1 MLHGLTGRRTY
12 GVLPFQHGLGIDEE
26 DGLRVS
32 LRGAVRESVVA
43 PPVGDDVL
51 RVAVCAVPLMSNF
64 TDVDALAAEPGVVV
78 RFVDRAEELVDA
90 DLVVVPGT
98 RGTVRALRWLRERGL
113 ADALARRA
121 AEGRP
126 VLGIC
131 GGFQVLGEHIE
142 DDVESREGS
151 VAGLGLLPVR
161 VRFAREK
168 TLARPVGEA
177 LGEPVEG
184 YEIHHGVAEVAG
196 GEAFLDGCRVGEMWG
211 THWHGSLESDGFRR
225 RFLAGWRGRPA
236 PLRPRARTSFAALRE
251 EQLDLLGDLIEE
263 HADTDALLSLIEKG
277 APAGL
282 PFIAPGAPVT
292 GGPGTRPRP
301 PRPLPERSFECHH
314 APRHQGGPVST
325 PYPFTALVGQDDL
338 RLALL
343 LNAVSPAVG
352 GVLVRGEKGTAKSTA
367 VRALSALLP
376 EVPVVAGCRFSLR
389 PGRRRPELPRRPA
402 RGGRRAARPA
412 RMVELPV
419 GASEDRLVGALDI
432 ERALA
437 EGVKAFEPG
446 LLADAHR
453 GILYVDEVNLLHDHL
468 VDLLLDAAAMGAS
481 YVEREG
487 VSVRHA
493 ARFLLVG
500 TMNPEEGE
508 LRPQLLDRFG
518 LTVEVAASRETDQR
532 VEVVRRRLAHDDDP
546 EAFAGR
552 WADEEA
558 ALRDRVVAARAL
570 LPQVVLGDG
579 ALRQIAATCAA
590 FEVDGMRADIVMA
603 RTATALA
610 AWAGRTDVRSED
622 VRQAALLAL
631 PHRRRR
637 NPFDAPGLDED
648 KLDETLDEA
657 REDDAPE
664 PPGSPEPPEG
674 DDDPDGGP
682 GGGGGQPPADGGPD
696 SPGLPPQQSRDQ
708 AEDRNQGEGAGQ
720 EDAPAPQ
727 APAAGGP
734 GEQGAVSAAEPFRT
748 RMLSVPGIG
757 EGAAGRRSRAR
768 TEHGRTTGSRR
779 PRGALTKLHLAATVQ
794 AAAPHQRARG
804 RSGTGLVVRRD
815 DLRQA
820 TREGREGNLVLFVVD
835 ASGSMA
841 ARQRMSAVKGAVLS
855 LLLDAYQ
862 RRDKVGL
869 VTFRGS
875 AAEVA
880 LPPTSSVD
888 AAAARL
894 ETLPTGGRTPLA
906 AGLLRAHDVL
916 RVERLRD
923 AARRPLLVVVT
934 DGRATGGVEPVAQ
947 AGRAARLFA
956 ADGVASVVVDCES
969 GYVRL
974 GLAGQLAGELGGTA
988 VTLDELRADSIAG
1001 LVKDV
1006 QGHGNHSRKAA

>member
-1 MLHGLTGRRTY
+1 M
-12 GVLPFQHGLGIDEE
+12 
-26 DGLRVS
+26 
-32 LRGAVRESVVA
+32 
-43 PPVGDDVL
+43 
-51 RVAVCAVPLMSNF
+51 
-64 TDVDALAAEPGVVV
+64 
-78 RFVDRAEELVDA
+78 
-90 DLVVVPGT
+90 
-98 RGTVRALRWLRERGL
+98 
-113 ADALARRA
+113 
-121 AEGRP
+121 
-126 VLGIC
+126 
-131 GGFQVLGEHIE
+131 
-142 DDVESREGS
+142 
-151 VAGLGLLPVR
+151 
-161 VRFAREK
+161 
-168 TLARPVGEA
+168 
-177 LGEPVEG
+177 
-184 YEIHHGVAEVAG
+184 
-196 GEAFLDGCRVGEMWG
+196 
-211 THWHGSLESDGFRR
+211 
-225 RFLAGWRGRPA
+225 
-236 PLRPRARTSFAALRE
+236 
-251 EQLDLLGDLIEE
+251 
-263 HADTDALLSLIEKG
+263 
-277 APAGL
+277 
-282 PFIAPGAPVT
+282 
-292 GGPGTRPRP
+292 
-301 PRPLPERSFECHH
+301 
-314 APRHQGGPVST
+314 ST
-325 PYPFTALVGQDDL
+325 PYPFTAIVGQDDL
-338 RLALL
+338 RLGLL

-367 VRALSALLP
+367 VRALAALVP
-376 EVPVVAGCRFSLR
+376 HVPVVAGCRFSCD
-389 PGRRRPELPRRPA
+389 PGAPDPACPDGPHEAGTGVSRPA
-402 RGGRRAARPA
+402 RT
-412 RMVELPV
+412 VELPV

-432 ERALA
+432 ERALS

-518 LTVEVAASRETDQR
+518 LTVEVAASRETDLR
-532 VEVVRRRLAHDDDP
+532 VEVVRRRLAYDDDP
-546 EAFAGR
+546 VGFAAR

-558 ALRDRVVAARAL
+558 ALRERIVAARAL
-570 LPQVVLGDG
+570 LPRVVLGDG
-579 ALRQIAATCAA
+579 VLRQIAATCAA

-610 AWAGRTDVRSED
+610 AWAGREEVVADD

-648 KLDETLDEA
+648 KLDDALQDARDDE
-657 REDDAPE
+657 
-664 PPGSPEPPEG
+664 GGG
-674 DDDPDGGP
+674 DDDPEPDPDGP
-682 GGGGGQPPADGGPD
+682 GGGVPPQDGGPD
-696 SPGLPPQQSRDQ
+696 GGTDTGGPDDGGSDPAGGEEPGS
-708 AEDRNQGEGAGQ
+708 G
-720 EDAPAPQ
+720 DAPAPGGG
-727 APAAGGP
+727 AGERRPVRAG
-734 GEQGAVSAAEPFRT
+734 EPFRT
-748 RMLSVPGIG
+748 KVLSVPGLG

-779 PRGALTKLHLAATVQ
+779 PEGALTKLHLAATVQ

-804 RSGTGLVVRRD
+804 RSGRGLVVRRD

-841 ARQRMSAVKGAVLS
+841 ARQRMGAVKGAVMS

-869 VTFRGS
+869 VTFRGRD
-875 AAEVA
+875 AEVA

-894 ETLPTGGRTPLA
+894 ESLPTGGRTPLA

-923 AARRPLLVVVT
+923 PSRRPLLVVVT
-934 DGRATGGVEPVAQ
+934 DGRATGGVDPVALAAR
-947 AGRAARLFA
+947 AGRLHASQ
-956 ADGVASVVVDCES
+956 GTASVVVDCES
-969 GYVRL
+969 GFVRL
-974 GLAGQLAGELGGTA
+974 GLAAQLARDLGGSA

-1001 LVKDV
+1001 LVKDIT
-1006 QGHGNHSRKAA
+1006 AAGRAA

>member
-1 MLHGLTGRRTY
+1 MTT
-12 GVLPFQHGLGIDEE
+12 PF
-26 DGLRVS
+26 
-32 LRGAVRESVVA
+32 
-43 PPVGDDVL
+43 
-51 RVAVCAVPLMSNF
+51 
-64 TDVDALAAEPGVVV
+64 
-78 RFVDRAEELVDA
+78 
-90 DLVVVPGT
+90 
-98 RGTVRALRWLRERGL
+98 
-113 ADALARRA
+113 
-121 AEGRP
+121 
-126 VLGIC
+126 
-131 GGFQVLGEHIE
+131 
-142 DDVESREGS
+142 
-151 VAGLGLLPVR
+151 
-161 VRFAREK
+161 
-168 TLARPVGEA
+168 
-177 LGEPVEG
+177 
-184 YEIHHGVAEVAG
+184 
-196 GEAFLDGCRVGEMWG
+196 
-211 THWHGSLESDGFRR
+211 
-225 RFLAGWRGRPA
+225 
-236 PLRPRARTSFAALRE
+236 
-251 EQLDLLGDLIEE
+251 
-263 HADTDALLSLIEKG
+263 
-277 APAGL
+277 
-282 PFIAPGAPVT
+282 
-292 GGPGTRPRP
+292 
-301 PRPLPERSFECHH
+301 
-314 APRHQGGPVST
+314 
-325 PYPFTALVGQDDL
+325 PFTAVVGQDDL

-376 EVPVVAGCRFSLR
+376 EVAVVPGCRFSCDPAAPD
-389 PGRRRPELPRRPA
+389 PGCPDGPHEPGA
-402 RGGRRAARPA
+402 GTARPA

-518 LTVEVAASRETDQR
+518 LTVEVAASREPEQR
-532 VEVVRRRLAHDDDP
+532 VEVVRRRLAYEDDP
-546 EAFAGR
+546 AAFAAR

-558 ALRDRVVAARAL
+558 AVRQRIVAARRL
-570 LPQVVLGDG
+570 LPQVRLGDG

-610 AWAGRTDVRSED
+610 AWAGRTDVLAED

-648 KLDETLDEA
+648 KLDQTLEEFSG
-657 REDDAPE
+657 EDDE
-664 PPGSPEPPEG
+664 
-674 DDDPDGGP
+674 DPDPGPDGP
-682 GGGGGQPPADGGPD
+682 GGGGGEPAPD
-696 SPGLPPQQSRDQ
+696 SGPQGGDTAARPE
-708 AEDRNQGEGAGQ
+708 AGEGG
-720 EDAPAPQ
+720 EPQ
-727 APAAGGP
+727 PSGA
-734 GEQGAVSAAEPFRT
+734 GEQSAARAAEPFRT
-748 RMLSVPGIG
+748 RVLSVPGIG

-768 TEHGRTTGSRR
+768 TEHGRTTGARR
-779 PRGALTKLHLAATVQ
+779 PQGALTKLHLAATVR

-804 RSGTGLVVRRD
+804 RSGPGLVVRRD

-869 VTFRGS
+869 VTFRGTS
-875 AAEVA
+875 AEVA

-894 ETLPTGGRTPLA
+894 ESLPTGGRTPLA
-906 AGLLRAHDVL
+906 AGLLKAHDVL

-923 AARRPLLVVVT
+923 AARRPLVVVVT
-934 DGRATGGVEPVAQ
+934 DGRATGGPEPVAL

-956 ADGVASVVVDCES
+956 AEGVASVVVDCES
-969 GYVRL
+969 GPVRL
-974 GLAGQLAGELGGTA
+974 GLAGQLAAELGGTA

-1006 QGHGNHSRKAA
+1006 TRRAA

>member
-1 MLHGLTGRRTY
+1 M
-12 GVLPFQHGLGIDEE
+12 
-26 DGLRVS
+26 
-32 LRGAVRESVVA
+32 
-43 PPVGDDVL
+43 
-51 RVAVCAVPLMSNF
+51 
-64 TDVDALAAEPGVVV
+64 
-78 RFVDRAEELVDA
+78 
-90 DLVVVPGT
+90 
-98 RGTVRALRWLRERGL
+98 
-113 ADALARRA
+113 
-121 AEGRP
+121 
-126 VLGIC
+126 
-131 GGFQVLGEHIE
+131 
-142 DDVESREGS
+142 
-151 VAGLGLLPVR
+151 
-161 VRFAREK
+161 
-168 TLARPVGEA
+168 
-177 LGEPVEG
+177 
-184 YEIHHGVAEVAG
+184 
-196 GEAFLDGCRVGEMWG
+196 
-211 THWHGSLESDGFRR
+211 
-225 RFLAGWRGRPA
+225 
-236 PLRPRARTSFAALRE
+236 
-251 EQLDLLGDLIEE
+251 
-263 HADTDALLSLIEKG
+263 
-277 APAGL
+277 
-282 PFIAPGAPVT
+282 
-292 GGPGTRPRP
+292 
-301 PRPLPERSFECHH
+301 
-314 APRHQGGPVST
+314 ST
-325 PYPFTALVGQDDL
+325 PFPFTAVVGQDDL

-376 EVPVVAGCRFSLR
+376 AVDVVAGCRFSCDPAAPDPACPDGPHNP
-389 PGRRRPELPRRPA
+389 PGAFES
-402 RGGRRAARPA
+402 RPA

-518 LTVEVAASRETDQR
+518 LTVEVAASREPDQR
-532 VEVVRRRLAHDDDP
+532 VEVVRRRLAYDDDP
-546 EAFAGR
+546 AGFAAR
-552 WADEEA
+552 WAGEETA
-558 ALRDRVVAARAL
+558 VRQRIMAAREL
-570 LPQVVLGDG
+570 LPSVRLGDG

-610 AWAGRTDVRSED
+610 AWAGRTEVLAED

-648 KLDETLDEA
+648 KLDQTLEEFSG
-657 REDDAPE
+657 EDRSE
-664 PPGSPEPPEG
+664 
-674 DDDPDGGP
+674 DDPDPDGP
-682 GGGGGQPPADGGPD
+682 GGGGGQPRPDEGPQGDGDTGGAARPEAGEGD
-696 SPGLPPQQSRDQ
+696 GVPQQ
-708 AEDRNQGEGAGQ
+708 AGGGE
-720 EDAPAPQ
+720 Q
-727 APAAGGP
+727 AP
-734 GEQGAVSAAEPFRT
+734 VRAAEPFRT
-748 RMLSVPGIG
+748 KVLSVPGIG

-768 TEHGRTTGSRR
+768 TEHGRTTGARR

-804 RSGTGLVVRRD
+804 RSGPGLVLRRD

-841 ARQRMSAVKGAVLS
+841 ARQRMGAVKGAVLS

-875 AAEVA
+875 AADVA

-894 ETLPTGGRTPLA
+894 ESLPTGGRTPLA
-906 AGLLRAHDVL
+906 AGLLKAHDVL

-923 AARRPLLVVVT
+923 PARRALVVLVT
-934 DGRATGGVEPVAQ
+934 DGRATGGPEPVAL

-969 GYVRL
+969 GPVRL

-1001 LVKDV
+1001 LVNDV
-1006 QGHGNHSRKAA
+1006 QGRSRRAA

>member
-1 MLHGLTGRRTY
+1 
-12 GVLPFQHGLGIDEE
+12 
-26 DGLRVS
+26 
-32 LRGAVRESVVA
+32 
-43 PPVGDDVL
+43 
-51 RVAVCAVPLMSNF
+51 MS
-64 TDVDALAAEPGVVV
+64 
-78 RFVDRAEELVDA
+78 
-90 DLVVVPGT
+90 
-98 RGTVRALRWLRERGL
+98 
-113 ADALARRA
+113 
-121 AEGRP
+121 
-126 VLGIC
+126 
-131 GGFQVLGEHIE
+131 
-142 DDVESREGS
+142 
-151 VAGLGLLPVR
+151 
-161 VRFAREK
+161 
-168 TLARPVGEA
+168 
-177 LGEPVEG
+177 
-184 YEIHHGVAEVAG
+184 
-196 GEAFLDGCRVGEMWG
+196 
-211 THWHGSLESDGFRR
+211 THF
-225 RFLAGWRGRPA
+225 
-236 PLRPRARTSFAALRE
+236 
-251 EQLDLLGDLIEE
+251 
-263 HADTDALLSLIEKG
+263 
-277 APAGL
+277 
-282 PFIAPGAPVT
+282 
-292 GGPGTRPRP
+292 
-301 PRPLPERSFECHH
+301 
-314 APRHQGGPVST
+314 
-325 PYPFTALVGQDDL
+325 PFTAVVGQQDL
-338 RLALL
+338 QLALL
-343 LNAVSPAVG
+343 LNSVAPNIG

-376 EVPVVAGCRFSLR
+376 GVDVVSGCRFSCA
-389 PGRRRPELPRRPA
+389 PA
-402 RGGRRAARPA
+402 SPDPACPDGPHEAGTGVSRDA

-532 VEVVRRRLAHDDDP
+532 VEVVRRRLAYDDDP
-546 EAFAGR
+546 AAFAAG
-552 WADEEA
+552 WADEED
-558 ALRDRVVAARAL
+558 ALRARIVAARAL
-570 LPQVVLGDG
+570 LPEVRLGDA

-610 AWAGRTDVRSED
+610 AWAGRTDVLAED

-648 KLDETLDEA
+648 KLDDTLEQNRGEDE
-657 REDDAPE
+657 
-664 PPGSPEPPEG
+664 
-674 DDDPDGGP
+674 DPDPDGP
-682 GGGGGQPPADGGPD
+682 GGGGRPPRGDGPD
-696 SPGLPPQQSRDQ
+696 TPPQP
-708 AEDRNQGEGAGQ
+708 EGEAG
-720 EDAPAPQ
+720 DTPAPSV
-727 APAAGGP
+727 P
-734 GEQGAVSAAEPFRT
+734 EQGREQGQGQSSGGAEQQPVRAAEPFRT
-748 RMLSVPGIG
+748 KMLSVPGLG

-768 TEHGRTTGSRR
+768 TEHGRTTGARR
-779 PRGALTKLHLAATVQ
+779 PQGALTKLHLAATVQ

-804 RSGTGLVVRRD
+804 RSGRGLVVRRD

-820 TREGREGNLVLFVVD
+820 AREGREGNLVLFVVD

-841 ARQRMSAVKGAVLS
+841 ARRRMAAVKGAVLS

-869 VTFRGS
+869 ITFRGKD
-875 AAEVA
+875 AELA

-894 ETLPTGGRTPLA
+894 ELLPTGGRTPVA
-906 AGLLRAHDVL
+906 AGLLKAHEVL

-923 AARRPLLVVVT
+923 PSRRPLLVVVT
-934 DGRATGGVEPVAQ
+934 DGRATGGPDPVAL
-947 AGRAARLFA
+947 ATRAARLHEA
-956 ADGVASVVVDCES
+956 EGIASVVVDCES
-969 GYVRL
+969 GPVRL
-974 GLAGQLAGELGGTA
+974 GLAGSLAHDLGGSA

-1006 QGHGNHSRKAA
+1006 QETNRRAA

>member
-1 MLHGLTGRRTY
+1 M
-12 GVLPFQHGLGIDEE
+12 
-26 DGLRVS
+26 
-32 LRGAVRESVVA
+32 
-43 PPVGDDVL
+43 
-51 RVAVCAVPLMSNF
+51 
-64 TDVDALAAEPGVVV
+64 
-78 RFVDRAEELVDA
+78 
-90 DLVVVPGT
+90 
-98 RGTVRALRWLRERGL
+98 
-113 ADALARRA
+113 
-121 AEGRP
+121 
-126 VLGIC
+126 
-131 GGFQVLGEHIE
+131 
-142 DDVESREGS
+142 
-151 VAGLGLLPVR
+151 
-161 VRFAREK
+161 
-168 TLARPVGEA
+168 
-177 LGEPVEG
+177 
-184 YEIHHGVAEVAG
+184 
-196 GEAFLDGCRVGEMWG
+196 
-211 THWHGSLESDGFRR
+211 
-225 RFLAGWRGRPA
+225 
-236 PLRPRARTSFAALRE
+236 
-251 EQLDLLGDLIEE
+251 
-263 HADTDALLSLIEKG
+263 
-277 APAGL
+277 
-282 PFIAPGAPVT
+282 
-292 GGPGTRPRP
+292 
-301 PRPLPERSFECHH
+301 
-314 APRHQGGPVST
+314 ST
-325 PYPFTALVGQDDL
+325 PFPFTAVVGQDDL

-376 EVPVVAGCRFSLR
+376 AVDVAGGCRFSCDPAAPD
-389 PGRRRPELPRRPA
+389 PGCPDGPHPA
-402 RGGRRAARPA
+402 EGTATRPA

-432 ERALA
+432 ERALS

-446 LLADAHR
+446 LLAEAHR

-518 LTVEVAASRETDQR
+518 LTVEVAASREPDQR

-546 EAFAGR
+546 AAFAAR
-552 WADEEA
+552 WADDEA
-558 ALRDRVVAARAL
+558 EVRARIVAARTL
-570 LPQVVLGDG
+570 LPSVRLGDA

-610 AWAGRTDVRSED
+610 AWAGRTDVLAED

-648 KLDETLDEA
+648 KLDETLEEFGGSDGDGDGPDDE
-657 REDDAPE
+657 P
-664 PPGSPEPPEG
+664 
-674 DDDPDGGP
+674 DPDPDGP
-682 GGGGGQPPADGGPD
+682 GGGGRPPQDGPD
-696 SPGLPPQQSRDQ
+696 DGSPAGDVP
-708 AEDRNQGEGAGQ
+708 AQGEPS
-720 EDAPAPQ
+720 EDGQ
-727 APAAGGP
+727 APAGRGA
-734 GEQGAVSAAEPFRT
+734 GEQSPVRAAEPFRT
-748 RMLSVPGIG
+748 KVLSVPGLG

-779 PRGALTKLHLAATVQ
+779 PRGTLTKLHLAATVR
-794 AAAPHQRARG
+794 AAAPHQVARG
-804 RSGTGLVVRRD
+804 RSGRGLVVRRD

-841 ARQRMSAVKGAVLS
+841 ARQRMGAVKGAVLS

-888 AAAARL
+888 AAAVRL
-894 ETLPTGGRTPLA
+894 ESLPTGGRTPLA
-906 AGLLRAHDVL
+906 AGLLRAHEVL

-923 AARRPLLVVVT
+923 SARRPLVVLVT
-934 DGRATGGVEPVAQ
+934 DGRATGGPEPVAT
-947 AGRAARLFA
+947 AGRAAGLFA

-969 GYVRL
+969 GPVRL
-974 GLAGQLAGELGGTA
+974 GLAGRLAGELGGTA
-988 VTLDELRADSIAG
+988 VTLDALRADSLAG
-1001 LVKDV
+1001 LVRDV
-1006 QGHGNHSRKAA
+1006 QGTSRRAA

>member
-1 MLHGLTGRRTY
+1 MTT
-12 GVLPFQHGLGIDEE
+12 PF
-26 DGLRVS
+26 
-32 LRGAVRESVVA
+32 
-43 PPVGDDVL
+43 
-51 RVAVCAVPLMSNF
+51 
-64 TDVDALAAEPGVVV
+64 
-78 RFVDRAEELVDA
+78 
-90 DLVVVPGT
+90 
-98 RGTVRALRWLRERGL
+98 
-113 ADALARRA
+113 
-121 AEGRP
+121 
-126 VLGIC
+126 
-131 GGFQVLGEHIE
+131 
-142 DDVESREGS
+142 
-151 VAGLGLLPVR
+151 
-161 VRFAREK
+161 
-168 TLARPVGEA
+168 
-177 LGEPVEG
+177 
-184 YEIHHGVAEVAG
+184 
-196 GEAFLDGCRVGEMWG
+196 
-211 THWHGSLESDGFRR
+211 
-225 RFLAGWRGRPA
+225 
-236 PLRPRARTSFAALRE
+236 
-251 EQLDLLGDLIEE
+251 
-263 HADTDALLSLIEKG
+263 
-277 APAGL
+277 
-282 PFIAPGAPVT
+282 
-292 GGPGTRPRP
+292 
-301 PRPLPERSFECHH
+301 
-314 APRHQGGPVST
+314 
-325 PYPFTALVGQDDL
+325 PFTALVGQDDL

-376 EVPVVAGCRFSLR
+376 EVAVVPGCRFSCDPAAPD
-389 PGRRRPELPRRPA
+389 PGCPDGPHEA
-402 RGGRRAARPA
+402 GTGTTRPA

-518 LTVEVAASRETDQR
+518 LTVEVAASREPDQR

-546 EAFAGR
+546 AAFAAR
-552 WADEEA
+552 WAGEEA
-558 ALRDRVVAARAL
+558 AVRERIVAARRL
-570 LPQVVLGDG
+570 LPQVRLGDG

-610 AWAGRTDVRSED
+610 AWAGRTDVLAED

-648 KLDETLDEA
+648 RLDQTLEEFSG
-657 REDDAPE
+657 EDD
-664 PPGSPEPPEG
+664 S
-674 DDDPDGGP
+674 DPDPDPDGP
-682 GGGGGQPPADGGPD
+682 GGGGGGGQPAPDDAGPRGGDTAARPE
-696 SPGLPPQQSRDQ
+696 
-708 AEDRNQGEGAGQ
+708 AGEGG
-720 EDAPAPQ
+720 EPQ
-727 APAAGGP
+727 PSGA
-734 GEQGAVSAAEPFRT
+734 GEQSAVRAAEPFRAKV
-748 RMLSVPGIG
+748 LSVPGIG

-768 TEHGRTTGSRR
+768 TEHGRTTGARR
-779 PRGALTKLHLAATVQ
+779 PQGTLTKLHLAATVQ

-804 RSGTGLVVRRD
+804 RSGPGLVVRRD

-869 VTFRGS
+869 VTFRGA

-894 ETLPTGGRTPLA
+894 ESLPTGGRTPLA
-906 AGLLRAHDVL
+906 AGLLKAHDVL

-923 AARRPLLVVVT
+923 AARRPLVVVVT
-934 DGRATGGVEPVAQ
+934 DGRATGGPEPVAL

-956 ADGVASVVVDCES
+956 AEGVASVVVDCES
-969 GYVRL
+969 GPVRL
-974 GLAGQLAGELGGTA
+974 GLAGQLAAELGGTA

-1006 QGHGNHSRKAA
+1006 TRRAA